1 MLMNVNIWGGN
12 LRTFTRDKNLDI
24 VKGIG
29 ILLIIFHNYFHTFPE
44 FPPECEFKY
53 APENVSRFTEAMLS
67 GDLRIIILSLFSFLG
82 HYGVS
87 IFVFV
92 SGYGLSKRY
101 DHSGESKWYIILR
114 RAIQL
119 WKWLVPM
126 ALLLI
131 LDRYSEHTHF
141 TYAYLGNNKIWTG
154 LLLRPTA
161 LPTDLSLPGRGGI
174 SAWHFSCMLFT
185 HYSCGNH
192 RTRFYGVL

>member
-1 MLMNVNIWGGN
+1 MWIFGGGN

-67 GDLRIIILSLFSFLG
+67 GNLRIIILSLFSFLG

>member
-1 MLMNVNIWGGN
+1 MSVC
-12 LRTFTRDKNLDI
+12 
-24 VKGIG
+24 
-29 ILLIIFHNYFHTFPE
+29 LLIIFHNYFHTFPE

-67 GDLRIIILSLFSFLG
+67 GNLRIIILSLFSFLG

>member
-1 MLMNVNIWGGN
+1 MNINNANECEYLGGGN

-29 ILLIIFHNYFHTFPE
+29 ILLIILHNYFHTFPE
-44 FPPECEFKY
+44 FP
-53 APENVSRFTEAMLS
+53 AMLS
-67 GDLRIIILSLFSFLG
+67 GNLRIIILSLFSFLG

-119 WKWLVPM
+119 WKWLIP
-126 ALLLI
+126 
-131 LDRYSEHTHF
+131 S
-141 TYAYLGNNKIWTG
+141 IW
-154 LLLRPTA
+154 
-161 LPTDLSLPGRGGI
+161 GI
-174 SAWHFSCMLFT
+174 S
-185 HYSCGNH
+185 
-192 RTRFYGVL
+192 R